1 MIIIKNHKCNL
12 EKLRKDYP
20 NAFICDVT
28 SHAKDELIKLSPF
41 YPHGGILVPFS
52 PGWKAMSVE
61 SVWQGLKDYE
71 SVGTDYDLFKN
82 NTMKNLKRTT
92 RKYGHLK
99 GHRKGVGSPEL
110 LGYVEAR
117 KILYL
122 PTYKWVLDNKAHCEV
137 EFIRNLSLNH
147 TVILLDYATNPDIE
161 DASSPLSH
169 AALIKAYV
177 EGNYPSYEGID
188 TKYGETMKELMDSFH
203 VGQEVKHS
211 KFGKGIIESKEKD
224 RVVVAFEEVGEKLL
238 SLRFAKLE
246 SV

>member
-1 MIIIKNHKCNL
+1 MLEVKNVTKRYGKNVACNDVSFTLEPGTLTVLLGPNGAGKSTIIKSIIGFLKYQGEITVN
-12 EKLRKDYP
+12 
-20 NAFICDVT
+20 
-28 SHAKDELIKLSPF
+28 
-41 YPHGGILVPFS
+41 GI
-52 PGWKAMSVE
+52 
-61 SVWQGLKDYE
+61 
-71 SVGTDYDLFKN
+71 N
-82 NTMKNLKRTT
+82 NKT
-92 RKYGHLK
+92 
-99 GHRKGVGSPEL
+99 
-110 LGYVEAR
+110 VEAR